1 MKTEK
6 ILTLLFSVQFFVEN
20 VDEVNANLEEICVK
34 EGIPIITYSN
44 INPKRHLNESR
55 LHINYAGGIS
65 VLARNFKDFLTNSD
79 WQEYEDNVSDNSHFV
94 IGDSVS
100 SNDFNRMKTKKD

>member
-1 MKTEK
+1 MISLLNKSLKEISEDRVTLVESMKTEK

-79 WQEYEDNVSDNSHFV
+79 
-94 IGDSVS
+94 
-100 SNDFNRMKTKKD
+100 

>member
-1 MKTEK
+1 MISLLNKSSKEISEDRVTLVESMKTEK
-6 ILTLLFSVQFFVEN
+6 ILKLLFSVQFFVEK

-55 LHINYAGGIS
+55 LHINYTGGIS
-65 VLARNFKDFLTNSD
+65 VLARNFKDLLTNSD
-79 WQEYEDNVSDNSHFV
+79 
-94 IGDSVS
+94 
-100 SNDFNRMKTKKD
+100 